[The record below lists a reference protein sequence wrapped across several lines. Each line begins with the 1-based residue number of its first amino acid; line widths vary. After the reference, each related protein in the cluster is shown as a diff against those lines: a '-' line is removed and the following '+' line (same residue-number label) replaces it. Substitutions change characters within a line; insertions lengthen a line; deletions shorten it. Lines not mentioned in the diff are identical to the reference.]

1 MRHKTSA
8 KGKATSIRK
17 PRQDNRGDESERE
30 TFDLGAISGSESNE
44 GPSTIKAKA
53 GPSRSKR
60 RPPPSSMKKPPT
72 APRKRKQVKNNELPS
87 DENEFFD
94 LNAINSEDESDESS
108 LRVLLPSAFQAP
120 IGKPSTKA
128 KISRTVIPLVEV
140 AKRSRGESQ
149 NYWTYRLSLIPF
161 RLASP
166 RSRLVREL
174 SSLSISSPPTSPKQ
188 DVIILSD

>member
-1 MRHKTSA
+1 MRHQTSA

-17 PRQDNRGDESERE
+17 PRQDNHGDESERE

-53 GPSRSKR
+53 GPSRSKK
-60 RPPPSSMKKPPT
+60 RPPPSSMKKTPT

-87 DENEFFD
+87 DEDEFFN
-94 LNAINSEDESDESS
+94 LNAISSEDESAESS
-108 LRVLLPSAFQAP
+108 LRVLLPSASQAP

-128 KISRTVIPLVEV
+128 KISQTVIPLAEV
-140 AKRSRGESQ
+140 AKRSKREFQ

-174 SSLSISSPPTSPKQ
+174 SSLSISSPPTSPRQ
-188 DVIILSD
+188 EVIVLSD